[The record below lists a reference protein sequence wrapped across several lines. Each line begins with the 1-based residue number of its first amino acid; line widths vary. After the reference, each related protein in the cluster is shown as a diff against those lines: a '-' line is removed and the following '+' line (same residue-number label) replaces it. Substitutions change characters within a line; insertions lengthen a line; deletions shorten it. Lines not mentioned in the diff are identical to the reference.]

1 MKFKILSK
9 AAVCT
14 MILFIGAAGS
24 SLLSAQQAPT
34 VTRNVLMKQDM
45 TIPDREAVMIA
56 VQLQPGAAEGRH
68 THPAELYVFVQEG
81 TISLESEDKPTA
93 TYKAG
98 DAFYVAPGKVH
109 NAINSGTV
117 TAKLSA
123 ILIAEKGKPLS
134 TPAK

>member
-1 MKFKILSK
+1 MKFVSSKIATVCVL
-9 AAVCT
+9 AV
-14 MILFIGAAGS
+14 FVGVAGIHA
-24 SLLSAQQAPT
+24 LYAQQAPT

-81 TISLESEDKPTA
+81 TISLENEGMPTV

-98 DAFYVAPGKVH
+98 DVFYVAPGKIH
-109 NAINSGTV
+109 NAINNGTA
-117 TAKLSA
+117 TAKLVA
-123 ILIAEKGKPLS
+123 MLIAEKGKPLS